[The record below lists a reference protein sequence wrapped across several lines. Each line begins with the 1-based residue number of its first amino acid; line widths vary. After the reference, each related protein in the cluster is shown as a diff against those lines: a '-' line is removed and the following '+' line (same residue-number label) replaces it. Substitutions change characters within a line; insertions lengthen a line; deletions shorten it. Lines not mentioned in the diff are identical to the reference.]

1 MIFVSTVI
9 FDRETL
15 KVTGVD
21 REKFP
26 YEVEI
31 RNVDVEGLTK
41 VVQRPAKRE
50 KVNEEGKPVYLLP
63 QEPLVEEI
71 GVSIV
76 TGKQIGRAH
85 V

>member
-1 MIFVSTVI
+1 MPTVI

-41 VVQRPAKRE
+41 VVHRPAKRE
-50 KVNEEGKPVYLLP
+50 TALSR
-63 QEPLVEEI
+63 
-71 GVSIV
+71 SIP
-76 TGKQIGRAH
+76 GRCSSR
-85 V
+85 